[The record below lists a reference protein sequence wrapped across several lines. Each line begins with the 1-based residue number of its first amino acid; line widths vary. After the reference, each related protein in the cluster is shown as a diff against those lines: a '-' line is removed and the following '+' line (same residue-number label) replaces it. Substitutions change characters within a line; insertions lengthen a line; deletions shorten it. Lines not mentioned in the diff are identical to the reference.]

1 MYHATIECGPAD
13 ECGTI
18 QIDRVFREVL
28 DVLRLG
34 IVGGHQVALPV
45 TQLEEAGV
53 FRLAQMARRLK
64 DRHNN
69 RLNIGG

>member
-1 MYHATIECGPAD
+1 MRQSNAVRPTSVARSRLIGCSERYLTYSASALLEATKWP
-13 ECGTI
+13 
-18 QIDRVFREVL
+18 
-28 DVLRLG
+28 
-34 IVGGHQVALPV
+34 LPV